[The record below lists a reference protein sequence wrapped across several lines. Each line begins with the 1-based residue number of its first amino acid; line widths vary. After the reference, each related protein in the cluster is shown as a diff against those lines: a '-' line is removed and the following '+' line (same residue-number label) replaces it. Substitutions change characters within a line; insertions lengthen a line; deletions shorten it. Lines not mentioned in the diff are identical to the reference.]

1 MEHLSY
7 VLDTMA
13 PESEFI
19 FSYTSFKNS
28 CKSLSI
34 ALMLANASKETVT
47 MWVLKKGKHNPKD

>member
-19 FSYTSFKNS
+19 FSFKNS